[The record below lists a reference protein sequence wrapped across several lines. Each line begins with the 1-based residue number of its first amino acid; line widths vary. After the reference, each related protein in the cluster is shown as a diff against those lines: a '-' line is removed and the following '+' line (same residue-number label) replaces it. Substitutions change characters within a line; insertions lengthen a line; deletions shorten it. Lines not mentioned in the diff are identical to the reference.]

1 MAYIVAIIALIAVI
15 IVYRRQIRLNAD
27 IKGRK
32 LARAGRVATRRLKSA
47 RTLMNAHKNE
57 EFYAELSRALWGYV
71 SDKLGIAPSQLMRD
85 NISEK
90 LSEIGASEDTIK
102 GIIDVLDECEMARF
116 TPEHSDE
123 EIANL
128 YDKTVATIKSMENVT
143 KK

>member
-1 MAYIVAIIALIAVI
+1 
-15 IVYRRQIRLNAD
+15 
-27 IKGRK
+27 
-32 LARAGRVATRRLKSA
+32 
-47 RTLMNAHKNE
+47 MNAHKNE

>member
-1 MAYIVAIIALIAVI
+1 
-15 IVYRRQIRLNAD
+15 
-27 IKGRK
+27 
-32 LARAGRVATRRLKSA
+32 
-47 RTLMNAHKNE
+47 MNAHKNE

-90 LSEIGASEDTIK
+90 LSQIGADEDTIK

-128 YDKTVATIKSMENVT
+128 YSKTVATIKSMENVT